1 MEGRKRPI
9 LAYQQLSAEAIGWP
23 RFNFTSLNRA
33 VLRSP
38 TSALKRIADSS
49 QTLRHVRNVPM
60 PEVAPYCSINSPAIA
75 GSFDCID
82 GAVFTSAASI
92 HPCHT

>member
-9 LAYQQLSAEAIGWP
+9 LAYQELSAEAIGWR

-38 TSALKRIADSS
+38 TSALKRIVLKKSFFAD
-49 QTLRHVRNVPM
+49 
-60 PEVAPYCSINSPAIA
+60 
-75 GSFDCID
+75 D
-82 GAVFTSAASI
+82 
-92 HPCHT
+92 

>member
-9 LAYQQLSAEAIGWP
+9 LAYQELSAEAIGWP
-23 RFNFTSLNRA
+23 RFDFTSLNRA

-49 QTLRHVRNVPM
+49 QTLRHVRNVPILF
-60 PEVAPYCSINSPAIA
+60 SN
-75 GSFDCID
+75 GSRATPRF
-82 GAVFTSAASI
+82 
-92 HPCHT
+92 

>member
-9 LAYQQLSAEAIGWP
+9 LAYQELSAEAIGWP

-49 QTLRHVRNVPM
+49 QTLRHVRNVPTQTRPILSSLREKIM
-60 PEVAPYCSINSPAIA
+60 PQRSSLT
-75 GSFDCID
+75 SFLRPHIVGERC
-82 GAVFTSAASI
+82 G
-92 HPCHT
+92 